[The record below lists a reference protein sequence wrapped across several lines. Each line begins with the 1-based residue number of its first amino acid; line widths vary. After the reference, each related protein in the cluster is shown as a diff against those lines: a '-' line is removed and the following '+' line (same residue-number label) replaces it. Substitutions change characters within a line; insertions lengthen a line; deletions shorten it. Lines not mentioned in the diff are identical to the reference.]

1 MEPHKCDILI
11 LLSMFLGC
19 LVDKPWD
26 WDEVQIN
33 QLKARQ
39 NIKKML
45 VGHGLNVV
53 QNMAAGY
60 YDASSS

>member
-1 MEPHKCDILI
+1 
-11 LLSMFLGC
+11 MFLGC

-53 QNMAAGY
+53 QNMAAEY
-60 YDASSS
+60 YDPSSS